1 MSYHTSGS
9 MRSYGGGYGTISI
22 GLANSSKLEMGVTYS
37 YTVND
42 TRYTAVADTIPE
54 INAIG
59 LIDSNYTLPDNPPPF
74 LENSSIVILDGIG
87 LPITTTKI
95 TSLTNYDSNGNG
107 GKSNGQESV
116 MDTFGQQTTTS
127 YQGEQQQVEMET
139 QSSSPPT
146 DNPIVEINLDSPIV
160 LPSRF
165 VYKFAEL
172 AGEPYYG
179 PYHKHQDGTL
189 MIGGG
194 QLNVIHDMIP
204 EEIIIPRE
212 EFDYGAEDTTTPTTF
227 DIDENVIKETFS
239 DLVYAKWFS
248 ELDED
253 YASSTFFDMTQG
265 GQETSIDLN
274 LNTLQTT
281 IRDGQITTGRQEN
294 ETLVFFK
301 KDRNTPE
308 NKKDLTDGKL
318 SLVINNISSSF
329 VDNGVVDLSEFISDK
344 ISVVSELSPDEEVV
358 TVETIDKYGLSEYMP
373 AAQGMPE
380 SFKIKNVKYKLRYR
394 NEQVKIDVPFGDLL
408 HIVNSVGTPNS
419 DDYLRQW
426 YYYEWVNV
434 LNLSQLTTPSTGQRI
449 NATKAKE
456 VLDTNIFELLPTQTT
471 RQDQINRFFR
481 DFNDLIGN
489 PPEFQDV
496 DNDGIAEYAVSEGG
510 DKANRVAFENKNS
523 SFITRLDKHTE
534 ENQGNNT
541 VVNQGKTL
549 ETMRNTLNKYLADVD
564 NVVEVIQD
572 QRPEYTNKMGG
583 FLKIRKPNQAIIL
596 KKQGDELEFQK
607 NNRFLNGF
615 TVTMWVRFVG
625 RDGRGTL
632 FNFGNPLSQ
641 ESPYGFRLETITTDL
656 TEGAQGEERRRVVRL
671 IVRDHLDDNKL
682 YESSVGTQQVSKW
695 NSAENKILT
704 RLEAS
709 PSSGNA
715 INTYTSIPTNDLNE
729 WFFIC
734 ATYNATVD
742 EESSFN
748 QGFDTDKQFWLGH
761 KQDNGSLTHFS
772 GKGNRCKVEVISRSD
787 LLRARGY
794 KIGDLEFDVNEQES
808 SGGTGTKSFSR
819 EDAMEET
826 ETQQEEQ
833 ESMM

>member
-1 MSYHTSGS
+1 MAHMSGS
-9 MRSYGGGYGTISI
+9 MGHYGGGYGTIRISLQNDL
-22 GLANSSKLEMGVTYS
+22 GFQSGTTVSYS
-37 YTVND
+37 TGTPPTLVNHGEVELYRINGDLFLIDPQYTLGTPNAPPFDTND
-42 TRYTAVADTIPE
+42 TIV
-54 INAIG
+54 
-59 LIDSNYTLPDNPPPF
+59 LNY
-74 LENSSIVILDGIG
+74 
-87 LPITTTKI
+87 
-95 TSLTNYDSNGNG
+95 
-107 GKSNGQESV
+107 
-116 MDTFGQQTTTS
+116 
-127 YQGEQQQVEMET
+127 
-139 QSSSPPT
+139 SSPT
-146 DNPIVEINLDSPIV
+146 IIASVSNINMNNFNFITEINLDSPIV
-160 LPSRF
+160 SPSQF
-165 VYKFAEL
+165 VYRFGEL
-172 AGEPYYG
+172 AGTPYYG
-179 PYHKHQDGTL
+179 AYHKHQDGTL
-189 MIGGG
+189 MINAGE
-194 QLNVIHDMIP
+194 LNVSHDMIP

-212 EFDYGAEDTTTPTTF
+212 EFDYGAEDTTASTTF

-358 TVETIDKYGLSEYMP
+358 TLETIDKYGLMEYMP

-496 DNDGIAEYAVSEGG
+496 DDDGIAEYAVSEGG
-510 DKANRVAFENKNS
+510 DKANRVAFENKDG

-541 VVNQGKTL
+541 DVNQGKTL

-656 TEGAQGEERRRVVRL
+656 TEGAQGEERRRIVRL
-671 IVRDHLDDNKL
+671 IVRDHLDENKL
-682 YESSVGTQQVSKW
+682 YESSVGTQQVPKW

-742 EESSFN
+742 EGGSFN

-761 KQDNGSLTHFS
+761 RQDNGSLTHFS
-772 GKGNRCKVEVISRSD
+772 GKGNRCKVEIISRSD